1 MPDGVDASLLRV
13 VAESTPMVIWAMDA
27 TGVISRSTG
36 QGLALF
42 DLAEGEAVGWNVF
55 ETFARTPE
63 HVAIFQ
69 RALAGESFRW
79 DHQVPDAFLSTWFRP
94 RTGDSG
100 RVVEVVC
107 ITMDVT
113 EVERAHRR
121 SEANERQKFSQLM
134 QLVAVQDSERHELA
148 QDLHDDTLQILASLG
163 LRIQMLERQ
172 AVGEAA
178 GSELTAELSRLHV
191 ALQGAVDRFRAM
203 IFTLEPPAGTGG
215 LGTALR
221 DLTSGVLHG
230 SDVSFDVVD
239 RCPEAVDEHAARV
252 LYRVAQ
258 EALSNVVR
266 HSGAQAVVL
275 TLASEG
281 AGWSLTVCDDGKG
294 PGETGFVERRGH
306 RGLAGMRER
315 VVGAGGTFMLH
326 SGSGGGSELRVWVP
340 LKSGALLHDEAA
352 IDLREPLREILDE
365 ADEAFVAMDR
375 DWRYVFVNRRAAEVA
390 GRPARELE
398 GKNIWAEFPGSV
410 GSNFYV
416 QCMRAMAEQRSVDFA
431 DYYNGRWL
439 ENRLVPTSHGL
450 FAFYRDVTAQRR
462 SGQSSEH
469 AGDAGALLLAATNA
483 AAEHSDPRRR
493 LQAMLAAVVDSRWFT
508 AARIVDGTGVV
519 IAEETSGELALDGGP
534 GRPDLVAEPLVGGAS
549 GFFELE
555 GRAPSNFAV
564 RWLGAV
570 LASLATPEVE
580 RLAQHGGP
588 TSAPAEDVGLPSS

>member
-1 MPDGVDASLLRV
+1 MPDGAAASLLQV
-13 VAESTPMVIWAMDA
+13 VAQSTPMVLWAMDS

-94 RTGDSG
+94 RTDASG
-100 RVVEVVC
+100 RVAEVVC

-163 LRIQMLERQ
+163 LRIQMLERR
-172 AVGEAA
+172 AGGAA
-178 GSELTAELSRLHV
+178 GSEMTTELGELHL

-203 IFTLEPPAGTGG
+203 IFTLEPPVGTGG
-215 LGTALR
+215 LGSALR

-230 SDVSFDVVD
+230 SGVSFDVVD

-294 PGETGFVERRGH
+294 PGEAGFVERRGH

-365 ADEAFVAMDR
+365 ADEAFVAVDR

-462 SGQSSEH
+462 SGQSADHS
-469 AGDAGALLLAATNA
+469 GDAGALLLAATSA
-483 AAEHSDPRRR
+483 AAEHSDPARR
-493 LQAMLAAVVDSRWFT
+493 LQAMLSAVVDSRWFT
-508 AARIVDGTGVV
+508 AARVVDGLGVV
-519 IAEETSGELALDGGP
+519 LAEETAGEPALDGAP
-534 GRPDLVAEPLVGGAS
+534 GRPDLVAEPLVGRTA
-549 GFFELE
+549 GFVELE

-570 LASLATPEVE
+570 LAALATPEVE
-580 RLAQHGGP
+580 RLAYD
-588 TSAPAEDVGLPSS
+588 SSPASEPAGDVGLPSS